1 MSGLELFVASSGI
14 EHQMISVCL
23 KPKIPF
29 VLTSTLAHEIRIFQ
43 NKLAEKYYRSPWE
56 SPMYVC
62 WHLHA
67 GKIKWKGLDF
77 NFILNMLKS
86 NNNADLLRYI
96 DEVFDLLFLNYV
108 SLGVPIINCSILN
121 RPTRGI
127 SQDFFFLNQ
136 LNFIKN
142 PKNGNHTPS
151 KNIVQIDIDTYTK
164 KLSFPRTI
172 YARNTYYEFH
182 IMNISLMN
190 KVLDSYTFKAISKSD
205 LPEIQLIFDKLKD
218 STMNTIFQMASS
230 NLKLIERLAYLQV
243 KRRIT

>member
-1 MSGLELFVASSGI
+1 MSGLELFVA
-14 EHQMISVCL
+14 
-23 KPKIPF
+23 
-29 VLTSTLAHEIRIFQ
+29 
-43 NKLAEKYYRSPWE
+43 
-56 SPMYVC
+56 
-62 WHLHA
+62 
-67 GKIKWKGLDF
+67 
-77 NFILNMLKS
+77 
-86 NNNADLLRYI
+86 
-96 DEVFDLLFLNYV
+96 
-108 SLGVPIINCSILN
+108 
-121 RPTRGI
+121 TRGI